1 MLPDFPESRTLQR
14 AELFY
19 IETASGDA
27 YALIENIT
35 KVIAARRLIRDL
47 GFLDYTEIAT
57 ALQALDELER
67 KLRARIRDEVL
78 EPAPK
83 KIEAELIRRVENKLR
98 GEIDG

>member
-1 MLPDFPESRTLQR
+1 M
-14 AELFY
+14 FY

-35 KVIAARRLIRDL
+35 KVIAARHLIRDL

-78 EPAPK
+78 EPNPK

-98 GEIDG
+98 GEMNG

>member
-1 MLPDFPESRTLQR
+1 M
-14 AELFY
+14 FY

-67 KLRARIRDEVL
+67 KLRARIRNEVL
-78 EPAPK
+78 EPTPK
-83 KIEAELIRRVENKLR
+83 KIEAELIRRIENKLR
-98 GEIDG
+98 GEING